1 MGIGILTKWLSL
13 QCLKHID
20 ELSEIMKMCSLTIE
34 VQSNYCTQRGPYGC
48 AVMFDLFQF
57 GDYARQ
63 MSQ

>member
-1 MGIGILTKWLSL
+1 MGIGILIKCLSL
-13 QCLKHID
+13 QCLKHMD

-34 VQSNYCTQRGPYGC
+34 VQSNYCMQRGPYGC